1 MNTLIDKADLIHG
14 AYYKGECRNAE
25 EARWNAENQLFYYWR
40 TKWGTRYLT
49 TIHHPEDDEIYDVF
63 VVERLCDATE
73 EIPFD
78 GLPY

>member
-1 MNTLIDKADLIHG
+1 MNTLNKADLIHG

-25 EARWNAENQLFYYWR
+25 EARWNAEKQLFYYWR
-40 TKWGTRYLT
+40 TKWGARFLA

-78 GLPY
+78 RLPY